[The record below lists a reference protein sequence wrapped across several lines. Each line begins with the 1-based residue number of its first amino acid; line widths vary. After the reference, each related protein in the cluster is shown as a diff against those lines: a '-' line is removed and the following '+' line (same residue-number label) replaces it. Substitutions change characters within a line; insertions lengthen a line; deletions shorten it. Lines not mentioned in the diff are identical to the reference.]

1 LGEIMAMT
9 KRKESAAD
17 ESPKRLTELCVENYK
32 RIVFLDLKLKPGIT
46 EISGRNGAG
55 KSSALDAVAV
65 WLDGMKVAPAE
76 PIRQGAERSR
86 IRGRLGE
93 MYVTRTLRK
102 LKSGTVTSEISF
114 QPIDGKPYPAT
125 QKMLDD
131 LIGEHRLD
139 PLDFIALDRKG
150 KFNELQAFVSGFDFA
165 KAAREHAGEYSRRTE
180 VNRLAKDARAAASL
194 ILIPDGLPEEAVDE
208 QALVEQLRGAADT
221 NSEIERRRA
230 NREKAAEA
238 IAAARAVI
246 ASTEE
251 QIALATR
258 HAEEIRDAEI
268 ARLEALISQA
278 RETCARTVANEA
290 DRIQKQANDA
300 QARANELQ
308 ERLDKAEPLPT
319 TVDTAELSK
328 RIAAARETNAALA
341 RLAEK
346 RKHENAAE
354 RWERESAELTESM
367 EARQRAREQA
377 IKDAK
382 LPIAGIEFGDEEI
395 LLNGVPFDQA
405 STAQKLRVAMA
416 LIVARSP
423 NLRLAWIRDASLLD
437 DESYAEMQR
446 LAAEYDCDILIE
458 TVRPI
463 GKDAVVLED
472 GRLKQADAEPAQ
484 TTGSLL

>member
-1 LGEIMAMT
+1 MAT
-9 KRKESAAD
+9 TNKRTAVD
-17 ESPKRLTELCVENYK
+17 DSPKRLTELQVENYK

-102 LKSGTVTSEISF
+102 LKGGTVTNEISF

-150 KFNELQAFVSGFDFA
+150 KFAEFQAFVTGFDFA
-165 KAAREHAGEYSRRTE
+165 KATREHAGEYARRTE
-180 VNRLAKDARAAASL
+180 VNRLARDARAAASL
-194 ILIPDGLPEEAVDE
+194 ISVPSNLPKEAPDERGLIDELQRAGDQNAETERRRGNRQRAIETLEQCRAVVASAPSQIEVATQAAE
-208 QALVEQLRGAADT
+208 QALEQ
-221 NSEIERRRA
+221 
-230 NREKAAEA
+230 
-238 IAAARAVI
+238 
-246 ASTEE
+246 
-251 QIALATR
+251 
-258 HAEEIRDAEI
+258 EI
-268 ARLEALISQA
+268 ARLRAAHVTRLASE
-278 RETCARTVANEA
+278 V
-290 DRIQKQANDA
+290 DRITGDMRAA
-300 QARANELQ
+300 QARIDDLQ
-308 ERLDKAEPLPT
+308 AKIEGADPLPEI
-319 TVDTAELSK
+319 VDTVAVAK
-328 RIAAARETNAALA
+328 RIEEARQVNAALTK
-341 RLAEK
+341 LAE
-346 RKHENAAE
+346 RRRHESAAKK
-354 RWERESAELTESM
+354 WEDESAELSASI
-367 EARQRAREQA
+367 EARQTAREKA
-377 IKDAK
+377 ISEAK

-423 NLRLAWIRDASLLD
+423 SLRLAWIRDASLLD

-472 GRLKQADAEPAQ
+472 GRLKQSDTEEAQ
-484 TTGSLL
+484 ATGSLL

>member
-1 LGEIMAMT
+1 MMAT
-9 KRKESAAD
+9 KRKEVTD
-17 ESPKRLTELCVENYK
+17 ENPKRLTELQVENYK

-125 QKMLDD
+125 QKQLDD
-131 LIGEHRLD
+131 LIGEHQLD

-150 KFNELQAFVSGFDFA
+150 KFNALQAFVSGFDFA
-165 KAAREHAGEYSRRTE
+165 KAAREHSGEYARRTE

-194 ILIPDGLPEEAVDE
+194 ILIPKGLPEESVDE
-208 QALVEQLRGAADT
+208 QALVEELRRAADT
-221 NSEIERRRA
+221 NADIERRRA
-230 NREKAAEA
+230 KREKAAEA
-238 IAAARAVI
+238 VAAARAVI
-246 ASTEE
+246 ASTDE
-251 QIALATR
+251 QIAVATR
-258 HAEEIRDAEI
+258 HAEEVRDQEI
-268 ARLEALISQA
+268 ARLEALIVQT
-278 RETCARTVANEA
+278 RETCARTVATETN
-290 DRIQKQANDA
+290 RIQKQAHEA
-300 QARANELQ
+300 LARANELQ
-308 ERLDKAEPLPT
+308 QKLDSAEPLPPP
-319 TVDTAELSK
+319 VDTAELST
-328 RIAAARETNAALA
+328 RIAAARETNAALT
-341 RLAEK
+341 RVAEK
-346 RKHENAAE
+346 RKHDNAAAK
-354 RWERESAELTESM
+354 WEQESADLTANM

-377 IKDAK
+377 IRDAK
-382 LPIAGIEFGDEEI
+382 LPVAGIEFGDEET

-405 STAQKLRVAMA
+405 STAQKLRVAVA
-416 LIVARSP
+416 LIVARNP

-472 GRLKQADAEPAQ
+472 GRLKQAEQESQA
-484 TTGSLL
+484 TGSLL